1 MKKLNVLALAAVLA
15 FGLTACGSGD
25 NSGNNAAANNA
36 AANNTAAAENNQAE
50 DKAADVAEVGEISG
64 EELDKIMEDK
74 DAKEKVTVIDVRPA
88 EDYDAGHVKFAIN
101 MPIDTFEENLS
112 KIEDLKDSEVIT
124 ICNTGKK
131 SGEAA
136 DILVKNGFTNVK
148 NAQGVKDFE
157 YTTMTKAANVRGPEF
172 LELAK
177 SGDYTII
184 DARDAKDFEAGH
196 LDGAIN
202 VLVDEFDAK
211 YPELPTDKPFL
222 VHCYSGNRSWEIA
235 NKLAEKG
242 HKAINSNDGTK
253 EFDGFGLK

>member
-88 EDYDAGHVKFAIN
+88 EDYDAGHVKYAIN
-101 MPIDTFEENLS
+101 MPIDTFEENLN
-112 KIEDLKDSEVIT
+112 KIEDLKDAEVIT

-136 DILVKNGFTNVK
+136 DILVKNGFTDIK

>member
-25 NSGNNAAANNA
+25 NGGNNAAANNA
-36 AANNTAAAENNQAE
+36 AANNTAAAENNKAE

-101 MPIDTFEENLS
+101 MPIDTFEENLN

>member
-15 FGLTACGSGD
+15 FGLTACGSGE
-25 NSGNNAAANNA
+25 NGGNNAAANNA
-36 AANNTAAAENNQAE
+36 PANNTAAAENNQAE
-50 DKAADVAEVGEISG
+50 DKAAEVAEVGEISG

-74 DAKEKVTVIDVRPA
+74 DAKEKVTVIDVRPV
-88 EDYDAGHVKFAIN
+88 EDYNAGHVKYAIN

-112 KIEDLKDSEVIT
+112 KIEDLKDAEVIT

-136 DILVKNGFTNVK
+136 DILVNNGFTNVK
-148 NAQGVKDFE
+148 NATGVKDFE
-157 YTTMTKAANVRGPEF
+157 YTTMTKVTNVRGPEF

-211 YPELPTDKPFL
+211 YGELPTDKPFL
-222 VHCYSGNRSWEIA
+222 VHCYSGNRSWEVA
-235 NKLAEKG
+235 NKLVEKG
-242 HKAINSNDGTK
+242 HEAINSNDGTK

>member
-88 EDYDAGHVKFAIN
+88 EDYDAGHVKYAIN

-112 KIEDLKDSEVIT
+112 KIEDLKDAEVIT

>member
-88 EDYDAGHVKFAIN
+88 EDYDAGHVKYAIN
-101 MPIDTFEENLS
+101 MPIDTFEENLN
-112 KIEDLKDSEVIT
+112 KIEDLKDAEVIT

>member
-1 MKKLNVLALAAVLA
+1 MEKLNVLALAAVLA

-88 EDYDAGHVKFAIN
+88 EDYDAGHVKYAIN
-101 MPIDTFEENLS
+101 MPIDTFEENLN
-112 KIEDLKDSEVIT
+112 KIEDLKDAEVIT